1 MRVVLVWLAL
11 ALALVSSA
19 AHADEHVGV
28 VVTGGGPTIQA
39 DVTAYIESWLRAHGY
54 KLASSPLSDDAVT
67 TIANCLVIEDQRC
80 ARGVVDARSSV
91 PNVIY
96 AHIDVPTNATPTLA
110 FVTYWF
116 VKGHTAA
123 PQRRICEHCAETSWH
138 GVVDDMLVTLSK
150 TGAVKTGR
158 LAIGSKPPGM
168 TVVLDKQEIGVT
180 PLERDVAA
188 GPHRIVLT
196 HLGTRVGSRKVD
208 VIENEN
214 TELEI
219 DASEPERPSR
229 LGPLA
234 LAAGGVAAIGVGA
247 GFLYFGSLGGP
258 NQKFN
263 YTDSTPIG
271 IGFLA
276 VGIGAAV
283 GGSILLLTSGASS
296 APVAALTPGGGYVGW
311 VGRF

>member
-1 MRVVLVWLAL
+1 MRVAFVVW
-11 ALALVSSA
+11 LALVSSA
-19 AHADEHVGV
+19 AHADERVGV
-28 VVTGGGPTIQA
+28 IVTGGGPTIQA
-39 DVTAYIESWLRAHGY
+39 DVTTYVESWLRSHGY

-91 PNVIY
+91 TNVIY

-110 FVTYWF
+110 FVAYWF

-123 PQRRICEHCAETSWH
+123 PQRRICDHCAETSWH

-168 TVVLDKQEIGVT
+168 TVVLDKQAIGAT

-188 GPHRIVLT
+188 GTHRIVLT
-196 HLGTRVGSRKVD
+196 HLGVRVGSRKVD
-208 VIENEN
+208 VIENED
-214 TELEI
+214 TEIEI
-219 DASEPERPSR
+219 DASAPEPSKSR

-234 LAAGGVAAIGVGA
+234 LVAGGVAAVGVGA

-258 NQKFN
+258 NQKYN
-263 YTDSTPIG
+263 YTTSTPIG

-276 VGIGAAV
+276 VGLGAAI
-283 GGSILLLTSGASS
+283 GGTILLVESGASS
-296 APVAALTPGGGYVGW
+296 APVAALGPGGGYVGW
-311 VGRF
+311 AGRF